1 MRTNR
6 NQIIA
11 FAATTLLTA
20 HLRAEPET
28 QTGDLEALLVKGK
41 AAPGDVSAKLR
52 EARENYSGALATV
65 TPEELELQGAS
76 NLGEVFARIPG
87 VNYIDEDGRGTKP
100 DIGLRGLDPIRSQYV
115 QLLHDGVPTQPS
127 LYSEQAAY
135 YGVPAERVAGI
146 EVFKGGSS
154 ILYGPNTVGGVINL
168 ISRGPSEKPFAGAFD
183 TRVSSYGDYQGNLY
197 LSGTRDEFTY
207 GVEYMKKAGDGFR
220 DSLGYNI
227 DDFEATVGYR
237 ITPDDSVKIH
247 FQYYDEESETP
258 GGLLPFQLGDTSTSN
273 KPNDDF
279 FGERIEL
286 DVHTT
291 HQLTERQKLET
302 LTYAYKFT
310 RDWFLQNYANSD
322 DASTIL
328 ANSNGQFLRDFDVF
342 GFEPK
347 YTLDYDL
354 GKMSGNQLILG
365 GRFYYDEVSRRS
377 ATGNTGTSR
386 ENDSVLNS
394 DDELTTRALAVY
406 AQNEFRL
413 TDAFSVVP
421 GLRYENIRQTRDD
434 RFNGGPE
441 QEQNYDIFA
450 PGIGLKCQLP
460 EQTLLYA
467 NVTRSFRPP
476 SFGDSFNPTINATLP
491 DLESS
496 TAVTYEAGVRSNPFP
511 WFSADAGLFYTD
523 FQDQVVITGT
533 TAGNFDTT
541 TYGFEGITQVG
552 LVGLSEMIRNG
563 DWHHDGD
570 HEFFLQAGAT
580 ILDSTFDGGTFDGND
595 LPYVPSQSYTFGLMY
610 DWREKLNVVFQ
621 GRYNDSRYSD
631 AANTVT
637 ESVNGAVGEISSFT
651 VFDLKSRWQINE
663 SLAIGA
669 GINNIFDKTYGTQR
683 RSSQQ
688 KGLFPGPSREFYL
701 SMNLEF

>member
-6 NQIIA
+6 NQLIA
-11 FAATTLLTA
+11 FAATTLLSA
-20 HLRAEPET
+20 NLGAEPDT
-28 QTGDLEALLVKGK
+28 QTGELDALLVKGK
-41 AAPGDVSAKLR
+41 AAPGDVSAKLQ
-52 EARENYSGALATV
+52 EARENYSGSVATV
-65 TPEELELQGAS
+65 TPEEMKLQGAT

-87 VNYIDEDGRGTKP
+87 INYVDEDGRGTKP

-154 ILYGPNTVGGVINL
+154 ILSGPNTVGGVINL
-168 ISRGPSEKPFAGAFD
+168 ISRGPSEKPFAGVFD
-183 TRVSSYGDYQGNLY
+183 TRISSYGDAQGNLY
-197 LSGTRDEFTY
+197 ISGTRDKFTY
-207 GVEYMKKAGDGFR
+207 GLEYMKKAGDGFR
-220 DSLGYNI
+220 DGLGYNI
-227 DDFEATVGYR
+227 DDFEATFGYQ

-258 GGLLPFQLGDTSTSN
+258 GGLLPFQFNDTSTSN

-286 DVHTT
+286 DIQTIH
-291 HQLTERQKLET
+291 LLSENQKFET
-302 LTYAYKFT
+302 LTYAYTFT
-310 RDWFLQNYANSD
+310 RDWFLQNYANNA
-322 DASTIL
+322 DASTTL
-328 ANSNGQFLRDFDVF
+328 ANDNGQFLRDFDVF

-354 GKMSGNQLILG
+354 GNMLGNQLTIG
-365 GRFYYDEVSRRS
+365 GRFYYDEVRRRS
-377 ATGNTGTSR
+377 KLGNTGTSR
-386 ENDSVLNS
+386 ENDAVLTA
-394 DDELTTRALAVY
+394 DDELTTRAIAAYV
-406 AQNEFRL
+406 QNEFQI
-413 TDAFSVVP
+413 TDAFSVTP
-421 GLRYENIRQTRDD
+421 GLRYENIQQTRKD
-434 RFNGGPE
+434 RFAGTSE
-441 QEQNYDIFA
+441 EEKNYDVFA
-450 PGIGLKCQLP
+450 PGIGFKYQLP

-496 TAVTYEAGVRSNPFP
+496 TAWTYEAGVRSNPFP
-511 WFSADAGLFYTD
+511 WFSADAGVFYTD
-523 FQDQVVITGT
+523 FKDQVVITGG
-533 TAGNFDTT
+533 TAGNFDTR
-541 TYGFEGITQVG
+541 TYGFEGVTQIG
-552 LVGLSEMIRNG
+552 LIGLSEMIQNG

-580 ILDSTFDGGTFDGND
+580 ILKSTFQGGAFDGND
-595 LPYVPSQSYTFGLMY
+595 LPYVPSQAYTFGIMY
-610 DWREKLNVVFQ
+610 DWRDKLNVVFQ
-621 GRYNDSRYSD
+621 GRYTDSRYSD
-631 AANTVT
+631 AANTSA
-637 ESVNGAVGEISSFT
+637 ESVNGAVGEISSYT
-651 VFDLKSRWQINE
+651 VFDLKTRWQVNE
-663 SLAIGA
+663 TLAIGA

-683 RSSQQ
+683 RTSQQ